1 MDESG
6 RSIDCRA
13 GGDGV
18 GAGTAQPVGGAGTDG
33 AMPAEH
39 VADRAALGRNL
50 EQANPMKQV
59 NPRLTSREEPGGPDA
74 SGEAMQ
80 RATSCPGRMAG

>member
-1 MDESG
+1 MVSG
-6 RSIDCRA
+6 RARPNQS
-13 GGDGV
+13 
-18 GAGTAQPVGGAGTDG
+18 GAPEP
-33 AMPAEH
+33 PAPYSPDTSPIERH
-39 VADRAALGRNL
+39 SG
-50 EQANPMKQV
+50 ETMKQV